1 MQLGIHVPN
10 FKFVGGTPAIA
21 PELARVAEAA
31 EAAGA
36 TWLSVMD
43 HYFQMDQMAPA
54 EDPMLEGYTTLGF
67 WAAAAEASPPR
78 NAKIEKN
85 EKRARRGRREFTGKV
100 RLA

>member
-10 FKFVGGTPAIA
+10 FKIVGGTPAIA
-21 PELARVAEAA
+21 PELVRIAEGA

-54 EDPMLEGYTTLGF
+54 EDPMLEGTPR
-67 WAAAAEASPPR
+67 WASGRATPRRSASASWSAA
-78 NAKIEKN
+78 
-85 EKRARRGRREFTGKV
+85 
-100 RLA
+100 